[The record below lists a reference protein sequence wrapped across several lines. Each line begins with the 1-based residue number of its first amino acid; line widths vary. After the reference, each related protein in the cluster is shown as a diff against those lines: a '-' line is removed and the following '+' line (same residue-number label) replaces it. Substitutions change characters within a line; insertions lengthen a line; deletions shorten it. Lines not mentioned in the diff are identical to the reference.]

1 MLRMLL
7 HHDICSG
14 MVLVA
19 LSPETT
25 LTDLHRD
32 QISRDMEYV
41 WVLTENSSSE
51 SEQSVFGTDNP
62 LFSSG
67 DSEQIWTT

>member
-7 HHDICSG
+7 HHYICSG

-25 LTDLHRD
+25 LTDFHRD
-32 QISRDMEYV
+32 QICQDMEYV
-41 WVLTENSSSE
+41 WMLTENSSSE
-51 SEQSVFGTDNP
+51 GEQSVFGTENLP
-62 LFSSG
+62 FS
-67 DSEQIWTT
+67 

>member
-1 MLRMLL
+1 
-7 HHDICSG
+7 

-32 QISRDMEYV
+32 QISQDMEYV

-51 SEQSVFGTDNP
+51 SEQSVFGTDNLP
-62 LFSSG
+62 FR
-67 DSEQIWTT
+67 